1 MYDDILL
8 EQAQLWDMV
17 KEAAFDAAATG
28 VMARPDKLTDMSNY
42 ERMQLARGR
51 YGMDGDKKKGR
62 SDTDYSRMDRARA
75 MAGRATGYYDI
86 GSGRRVL
93 RERGDTYKGFTDDAR
108 KAFDKIKYKEEG
120 KRITGEMAKNLRR
133 TLIKNKGVLSEAQI
147 TALKTALSGPGSA
160 VDDKLVKKYI
170 ADTQRKVGR
179 GLVMRGAGKAALIAG
194 GLGAAGYGLSKTSSY
209 DPVIEYVM
217 DMDGFEFAAEAEA
230 RAAEILLENGID
242 PETFEPCYPEHVKIA
257 SFPEVGD
264 AVTYEGDAE
273 LAEYNEMLDD
283 AALDI
288 LEALGF

>member
-17 KEAAFDAAATG
+17 KEAAFGAEGSITAK
-28 VMARPDKLTDMSNY
+28 PDKFSDMTNY
-42 ERMQLARGR
+42 QRQLLARGR
-51 YGMDGDKKKGR
+51 YGKDSAGKKLER
-62 SDTDYSRMDRARA
+62 SDTDFSRMDRARA
-75 MAGRATGYYDI
+75 MAGRATGFYDI

-93 RERGDTYKGFTDDAR
+93 RARADTYKGMDEAGR
-108 KAFDKIKYKEEG
+108 KAFDKIKTRDAAKNITAEQAKLLRRALIKG
-120 KRITGEMAKNLRR
+120 KGSLTAGEMTALEGILKVHPGDS
-133 TLIKNKGVLSEAQI
+133 IAGKYLSEM
-147 TALKTALSGPGSA
+147 
-160 VDDKLVKKYI
+160 
-170 ADTQRKVGR
+170 QRKVGR
-179 GLVMRGAGKAALIAG
+179 GLVMRGAGKAGLVAG
-194 GLGAAGYGLSKTSSY
+194 GLGAAGYGLSKMSSY
-209 DPVIEYVM
+209 DPVVEYVH
-217 DMDGFEFAAEAEA
+217 DMDGLEFAAEAEA